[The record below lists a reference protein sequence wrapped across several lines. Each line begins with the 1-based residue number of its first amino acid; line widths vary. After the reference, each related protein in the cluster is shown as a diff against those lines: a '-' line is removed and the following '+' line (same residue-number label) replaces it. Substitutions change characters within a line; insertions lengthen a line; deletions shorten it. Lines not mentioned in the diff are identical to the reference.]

1 VPLQDLEKRSKEIET
16 LKLTFTV
23 EYSSGAKS
31 GVLDEYRETK
41 GYLFVQRPDHI
52 RVQVQMPIVL
62 TTVNTVPTG
71 NGLVP
76 RAVSTKCASG
86 LIATVVAE
94 IWSACTWTVSTLQR

>member
-1 VPLQDLEKRSKEIET
+1 
-16 LKLTFTV
+16 LKVIPTRADDRALTQIA
-23 EYSSGAKS
+23 ERAGNRLA
-31 GVLDEYRETK
+31 
-41 GYLFVQRPDHI
+41 
-52 RVQVQMPIVL
+52 PIVL